1 MYTYQDG
8 ELVFLV
14 IAAYFVANAAIDQGM
29 QVALNYIQGYK
40 GKETAKSLLD
50 YRVLEGA
57 TSLSKTQA
65 RIWEQSLINLYGL
78 QKNTLNARG

>member
-1 MYTYQDG
+1 
-8 ELVFLV
+8 
-14 IAAYFVANAAIDQGM
+14 
-29 QVALNYIQGYK
+29 LNYIHGYK

-78 QKNTLNARG
+78 QKNTLNARR